1 MESDAGGDF
10 LLGVG
15 VFEVVFVMVGEK
27 DFSTTE
33 SPDIIGIIKIFQRV
47 FLPFCDVLVDPC
59 L

>member
-1 MESDAGGDF
+1 MESDTGGDF

-15 VFEVVFVMVGEK
+15 VFEVVIVMVGEK

-33 SPDIIGIIKIFQRV
+33 SSDIIRVVKIFQRV
-47 FLPFCDVLVDPC
+47 FLAFCDVLVDPC